1 MDSLPVARDRG
12 GGKLSGYE
20 EYGRH
25 EFKYALPLSARAEVL
40 RIVGDRAEP
49 DPHATARE
57 DGLVGY
63 HNHTLYLDTAD
74 LLGYHE
80 RLARRRRR
88 HRLRVR
94 TYGRSG
100 NRAPVFLEIKRKVD
114 RWVVK
119 QRVRVCDADAWT
131 AHPHDRPWIEHAR
144 AADGSG
150 SVAAAHFLRFVEDGL
165 VPASAVQYFRE
176 AYVDRRGNGYR
187 GVRLTLDRE
196 VTATVQ
202 PDGRSLYAAP
212 DVELLP
218 QDWMVMELKY
228 PSDRPG
234 WMREVCRELGL
245 RALPVPKF
253 GLSVARGLRAGR
265 PQEQRRLMPRPI
277 RQMEWDS

>member
-1 MDSLPVARDRG
+1 MARDRRG
-12 GGKLSGYE
+12 GNLSGYE
-20 EYGRH
+20 EYARH

-63 HNHTLYLDTAD
+63 YNHTLYLDTAD

-80 RLARRRRR
+80 RLSGRRRRN
-88 HRLRVR
+88 RLRVR

-100 NRAPVFLEIKRKVD
+100 DRAPVFLEIKRKVD
-114 RWVVK
+114 RWVIK
-119 QRVRVCDADAWT
+119 QRVRVCDADTWA
-131 AHPHDRPWIEHAR
+131 AHPHDRPWIDHAH
-144 AADGSG
+144 AANGGG
-150 SVAAAHFLRFVEDGL
+150 SVTAAHFLRRVEDGL
-165 VPASAVQYFRE
+165 APVSAVQYFRE
-176 AYVDRRGNGYR
+176 AYIDRRGDGYS

-196 VTATVQ
+196 VTAAVQ
-202 PDGRSLYAAP
+202 PDGRSLYASP
-212 DVELLP
+212 DVELIP

-228 PSDRPG
+228 NHDRPG
-234 WMREVCRELGL
+234 WMREICRELGL

-265 PQEQRRLMPRPI
+265 PREQERLMPRPI
-277 RQMEWDS
+277 RQMGWIS